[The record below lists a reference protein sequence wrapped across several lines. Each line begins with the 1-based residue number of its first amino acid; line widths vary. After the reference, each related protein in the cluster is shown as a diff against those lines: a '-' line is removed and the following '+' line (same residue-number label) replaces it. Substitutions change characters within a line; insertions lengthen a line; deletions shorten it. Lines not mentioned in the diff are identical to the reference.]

1 MGGWAFLDRKL
12 KLQAMGYDNTKCM
25 KLQQTGVS
33 PCRSRTGITQCL
45 KLATPAEHPEPPAL
59 A

>member
-1 MGGWAFLDRKL
+1 MGLPGQKIETSSYGLR
-12 KLQAMGYDNTKCM
+12 QYQVHETST
-25 KLQQTGVS
+25 TGVS

-45 KLATPAEHPEPPAL
+45 KLATPAEHPEPLAL

>member
-1 MGGWAFLDRKL
+1 
-12 KLQAMGYDNTKCM
+12 MGYDNTKCM